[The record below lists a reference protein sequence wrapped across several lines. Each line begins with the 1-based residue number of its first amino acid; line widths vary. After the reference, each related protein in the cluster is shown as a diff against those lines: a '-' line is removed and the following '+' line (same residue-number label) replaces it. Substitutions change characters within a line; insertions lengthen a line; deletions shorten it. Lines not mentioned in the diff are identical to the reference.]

1 MSRGSIILIAIIV
14 LIVGG
19 AVSLARVNTEV
30 APVRVEKPV
39 AAANAAPAQ

>member
-1 MSRGSIILIAIIV
+1 MSRGSIILLVIVV

-19 AVSLARVNTEV
+19 ALLLASLNTAV

-39 AAANAAPAQ
+39 AANEAAAR

>member
-1 MSRGSIILIAIIV
+1 MSRGSLILLLIIL

-19 AVSLARVNTEV
+19 AIFLAGRDTAV

-39 AAANAAPAQ
+39 AANAAPAQ